1 MNLSTNEFFDS
12 PIPYEDESVTI
23 TPIPISPSSSIPTPE
38 TSNSSMFS
46 FANAFSFL
54 TPPFEGTEEEILSHK
69 KDIVHEMFKRG
80 VRSEDMDDEALST
93 QFDDNR
99 KRRAALM
106 NVNLPPTTPSD
117 ITMAYF
123 VKNRDSPGRFD
134 LQKAQALKVP
144 PGKLYSV
151 LKAGEDVE
159 IPVVDGDGNTTMKT
173 VKSEEVLGDPIRGKT
188 VLILDIPGLQYVKK
202 VVENDTLNS
211 EVTKNADIIV
221 HMLSDEVASDKRYI
235 RWMESFTQSSKVFS
249 FLTFLT
255 TASGYGTEINPRQ
268 FNSTR
273 SVYVGPR
280 SKSPRRFNIP
290 TSPSCWPT
298 YSDIKFIFKE
308 VYTCTSI
315 ALPLQG
321 RKVYHRCETRQRI
334 RWS

>member
-1 MNLSTNEFFDS
+1 MNLSTNEFCDS
-12 PIPYEDESVTI
+12 PTPYEDESVTI
-23 TPIPISPSSSIPTPE
+23 TPIPISPSSSTPPPE
-38 TSNSSMFS
+38 TINSSIFS
-46 FANAFSFL
+46 FANAFSFP
-54 TPPFEGTEEEILSHK
+54 TPPLEGTEEEILAHK
-69 KDIVHEMFKRG
+69 KDIVHEMFKKG

-93 QFDDNR
+93 QFDENR

-144 PGKLYSV
+144 AGKLYSI

-159 IPVVDGDGNTTMKT
+159 IPVVDKDGNTTMKT
-173 VKSEEVLGDPIRGKT
+173 VKSEDVLGDPIRGKT

-211 EVTKNADIIV
+211 KVTKNADIVV

-235 RWMESFTQSSKVFS
+235 KWMESFQKSSKVYYS

-255 TASGYGTEINPRQ
+255 IAFGHGAEVNSGQ

-273 SVYVGPR
+273 TIYVR
-280 SKSPRRFNIP
+280 SGSKFPRRFDIP
-290 TSPSCWPT
+290 TSPSRWRTCFNA
-298 YSDIKFIFKE
+298 KLVFKE
-308 VYTCTSI
+308 IYTCTSI
-315 ALPLQG
+315 TLSIQG
-321 RKVYHRCETRQRI
+321 RKTYHRCTA
-334 RWS
+334 W